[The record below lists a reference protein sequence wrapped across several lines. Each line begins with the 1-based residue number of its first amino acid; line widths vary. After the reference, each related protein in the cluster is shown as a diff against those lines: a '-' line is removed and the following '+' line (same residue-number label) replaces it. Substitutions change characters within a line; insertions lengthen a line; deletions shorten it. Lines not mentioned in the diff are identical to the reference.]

1 MFRSSFLTTLAM
13 LFNLSLRNIVRYRR
27 RNFFLFAAIAVAVG
41 GTTLS
46 NALIRGWQVDMLE
59 TAVSGLTGHIKLQA
73 PGFADDPSLQNAF
86 SSLTPISLDD
96 DVPILGFAQRINIPA
111 VISSE
116 RETRGVA
123 LVGVDP
129 ANEGISLYRDFV
141 IEGEDLGGPEDGRL
155 LIGKALAETLQTRV
169 GRRVVVIMEDANGK
183 SRERGYRIAGVFDA
197 PMKISEELLV
207 FTGLEA
213 MQAALGNTQLRTPI
227 TELSL
232 VLQAEEDR
240 GVAQRELAA
249 QHPQLVVKDWREM
262 QPQVAEIVDLVD
274 ATMAIWFFLIMSAL
288 TFGLVNTL
296 IATVMQRTRELGML
310 RALGMNQ
317 GLLLIQ
323 VVMECVGIMVVGVIA
338 GLLLGIAM
346 VFGLGDGIDLSAFS
360 ESVEAF
366 GMSTVLKPVLTL
378 EDLLLFGGLSVLVGV
393 FASYFPARRALKI
406 SPLMAMNR

>member
-155 LIGKALAETLQTRV
+155 LIDKALAETLQTRV
-169 GRRVVVIMEDANGK
+169 GRRVVVIMEGADGK

-274 ATMAIWFFLIMSAL
+274 ATMAILFFLIMSAL